1 MKPTTLAQ
9 YVMKYLANYLPD
21 TRGLSTNTIASRRD
35 MFSLLFIFLE
45 EEKKNRQ
52 PDIPD
57 LTVGVIESFLDWLE
71 KARGSSTATRN
82 LRLAS
87 LKGFFRFVQT
97 QTPDYMFQY
106 QQIVA
111 LPMKKT
117 VHTSLCYLS
126 LDGIKSILG
135 TVPADTLTG
144 RRDLVLLSLL
154 YDSAAR
160 VQELADLT
168 VGSLRLEKPETV
180 RLTGKGNKA
189 RVVPLMAP
197 TVQLL
202 KQYLNENRLDCPD
215 KRIYPL
221 FTNRCKG
228 KLTRAGI
235 SYILNKYVKSTR
247 LEVPAV
253 IPDIV
258 SPHSFRHSKAMH
270 LLQAGVPLVYIRD
283 FLGHSEIA
291 TTEIYARCDSKQKRT
306 ALESAYEQTFDSQM
320 PAWQT
325 NQDLLQWLRSL
336 C

>member
-1 MKPTTLAQ
+1 
-9 YVMKYLANYLPD
+9 
-21 TRGLSTNTIASRRD
+21 
-35 MFSLLFIFLE
+35 MFYLLFIFLE
-45 EEKKNRQ
+45 EQKKNSQ

-57 LTVGVIESFLDWLE
+57 LTAGVIEAFLNWLE
-71 KARGSSTATRN
+71 KERGSSAATRN

-87 LKGFFRFVQT
+87 LKGFFKFVQA

-106 QQIVA
+106 QQIA
-111 LPMKKT
+111 AIPMKKT
-117 VHTSLCYLS
+117 VQASLCYLS
-126 LDGIKSILG
+126 LDGIKAILG
-135 TVPADTLTG
+135 AVTTDSRIG

-160 VQELADLT
+160 VQEITDLT
-168 VGSLRLEKPETV
+168 AGSLRLEKPETV

-215 KRIYPL
+215 KRTYPL
-221 FTNRCKG
+221 FANRCKG
-228 KLTRAGI
+228 KLTRAGV
-235 SYILNKYVKSTR
+235 SYILDKYVDIAR
-247 LEVPAV
+247 LKTPSV
-253 IPDIV
+253 IPEIV

-270 LLQAGVPLVYIRD
+270 MLQAGVPLIYIRD

-291 TTEIYARCDSKQKRT
+291 TTEIYAKCDSKQKRE
-306 ALESAYEQTFDSQM
+306 ALESAYEKTFDS
-320 PAWQT
+320 PIPVWQT
-325 NQDLLQWLRSL
+325 NKDLLQWLRSL